1 VRRPLLALA
10 ACFALG
16 VLACDREAGPAGA
29 AATLILSGAL
39 LALASVQG
47 EGRAAVAA
55 LAAAALGLGHAG
67 AGLEALGQS
76 RSALRRA
83 IGEAEGTEAPTLRV
97 AGRARGDGLVH
108 DGRLVLGLDVERVD
122 RRGEWRPIRG
132 RLRLEVGGDTP
143 HPRVRDADRLVVSA
157 RVRPAEGAAAA
168 RQGIDGYAW
177 CKSSRLVHVSPPD
190 GTAPV
195 REAAA
200 GLRERVRG
208 AIARHVLAST
218 ERGLVLA
225 MVIGD
230 RSLID
235 EATAESFRAAGTYHV
250 LALSGAQVALLAGL
264 LVVALR
270 LLLVRPWL
278 QATAATAL
286 VAFYA
291 VLVGADVP
299 VVRAAVMAVA
309 VLAGRAIEVDSD
321 ATNLLGLAGLLLLV
335 HRPAAVTD
343 VGFQLSF
350 GATLGILLLTGPLT
364 EGVPRLPLRAEL
376 GTAASAAAQLA
387 LVPVQAAA
395 FHRLSPA
402 AVLLN
407 LAAVPLS
414 SAVLLLGLAVLLLD
428 PVAPRL
434 AGLAGDAAWVAA
446 RALRVSSDLGP
457 LAPSLDLRVAG
468 PSTGLVLL
476 HACGLSWLAR
486 RRRAAGLVALLAV
499 PLHLAFAAPR
509 ADADGRL
516 HLTVIDVG
524 QGDALLLRSPSGRAL
539 LVDAGGSREGR
550 YDPGERRVGP
560 ELWRRRVRRLDALL
574 VTHAHPDHVGGAPFV
589 IRAFEVAE
597 RWEGPAPLRDAVWKA
612 VEARLAVRP
621 AVRRTLAAGMTLH
634 GWDGVR
640 LRVLGPP
647 RPRRPPWRVR
657 NEDSVVLEVRF
668 GDVSFLLTGDVGGE
682 AEEAFDAPPGAVL
695 KVAHHGSRSSSA
707 NHFLARASP
716 RLALVSAGAHNP
728 FGHPHPETLRR
739 LERTG
744 ALVLR
749 TDRDGTIRVAT
760 DGERVFVRTEAQG
773 EERRIR

>member
-1 VRRPLLALA
+1 MRRPLLALA
-10 ACFALG
+10 ACFAAG
-16 VLACDREAGPAGA
+16 VLLCDREAGSTSA
-29 AATLILSGAL
+29 AVIGLLSGLL
-39 LALASVQG
+39 LALAVRQG
-47 EGRAAVAA
+47 PGRAAVAA
-55 LAAAALGLGHAG
+55 VATAALGLGHAG
-67 AGLEALGQS
+67 ATLEALGQS
-76 RSALRRA
+76 RSSLRRA
-83 IGEAEGTEAPTLRV
+83 IEDPGEPGPPTLRM
-97 AGRARGDGLVH
+97 AGRARGDGMLRE
-108 DGRLVLGLDVERVD
+108 GRLVLVLDVERVD
-122 RRGEWRPIRG
+122 RGGEWRKTPG
-132 RLRLEVGGDTP
+132 RLRVEVAGDTP
-143 HPRVRDADRLVVSA
+143 HPRVRDADRVVVSA
-157 RVRPAEGAAAA
+157 RVRPAEGVAAA
-168 RQGIDGYAW
+168 RQAVDAYAW
-177 CKSSRLVHVSPPD
+177 CKSSRLLHVSPPD
-190 GTAPV
+190 GAAPV

-200 GLRERVRG
+200 RLRERVRG
-208 AIARHVLAST
+208 AIARHVLPGT

-230 RSLID
+230 RSAID

-250 LALSGAQVALLAGL
+250 LALSGAQVALVAGL
-264 LVVALR
+264 LVAALR

-278 QATAATAL
+278 QATAATLL

-299 VVRAAVMAVA
+299 VVRAAVMAAA

-321 ATNLLGLAGLLLLV
+321 AANLLGLAGLLLLV
-335 HRPAAVTD
+335 HRPAAITD

-350 GATLGILLLTGPLT
+350 GATLGILLLTGPLV
-364 EGVPRLPLRAEL
+364 EGLPRLPLRAEL
-376 GTAASAAAQLA
+376 GAAASVAAQLA

-414 SAVLLLGLAVLLLD
+414 SAVLLLGLAVVFLD
-428 PVAPRL
+428 PVVPGL
-434 AGLAGDAAWVAA
+434 ASLAGDAAWVAA

-468 PSTGLVLL
+468 PSAGLLLL
-476 HACGLSWLAR
+476 HAYGLWGLAR
-486 RRRAAGLVALLAV
+486 GRRAAGLAALLAV
-499 PLHLAFAAPR
+499 ALNLAFVAPR
-509 ADADGRL
+509 VDADGRL

-539 LVDAGGSREGR
+539 LVDAGGSHEPS

-560 ELWRRRVRRLDALL
+560 ELWRRRIRRLDALL
-574 VTHAHPDHVGGAPFV
+574 VTHAHPDHVGGTPFV
-589 IRAFEVAE
+589 ARAFEVAE
-597 RWEGPAPLRDAVWKA
+597 LWEGPAPVRDAAWQA
-612 VEARLAVRP
+612 VQVRLGARP
-621 AVRRTLAAGMTLH
+621 AVRRTLAAGMTV
-634 GWDGVR
+634 GDWDGVV

-668 GDVSFLLTGDVGGE
+668 GAVSFLLTGDVSGS
-682 AEEAFDAPPGAVL
+682 AEEALGAPPVAVL
-695 KVAHHGSRSSSA
+695 KVAHHGSRSSSGEG
-707 NHFLARASP
+707 FLARVSP
-716 RLALVSAGAHNP
+716 RLALVSAGARNP

-739 LERTG
+739 LASRG

-760 DGERVFVRTEAQG
+760 DGERVFVRSETEG